1 MNQKFPKIAQFNL
14 SGIGCWLTL
23 ILGALLLTSVGL
35 GWVVN
40 SVIIV
45 LGLMILLPI
54 IALVGVQW
62 WLRRNLVEDEC
73 PVCQYQFTGFNGTM
87 SRCPNCSEPIKIEK
101 GKFQRIT
108 PPGTIDVD
116 AVDVDASSES

>member
-1 MNQKFPKIAQFNL
+1 VNQNFSKIAQLNL

-40 SVIIV
+40 SVMIV
-45 LGLMILLPI
+45 LGIMIILPVV
-54 IALVGVQW
+54 ALVGVQW
-62 WLRRNLVEDEC
+62 WLKRNLVEDEC

-87 SRCPNCSEPIKIEK
+87 SRCPNCSEPLKIEN

-108 PPGTIDVD
+108 PPGTIDVE
-116 AVDVDASSES
+116 AVDVDASSE

>member
-1 MNQKFPKIAQFNL
+1 MNQNFPKVGQFNL

-23 ILGALLLTSVGL
+23 IVMGLLLTSVGL

-40 SVIIV
+40 SLLIV
-45 LGLMILLPI
+45 LALALILPA
-54 IALVGVQW
+54 IALVGAQW
-62 WLRRNLVEDEC
+62 WLRRNLVEDQC
-73 PVCQYQFTGFNGTM
+73 PVCQYPFTGFNGTM
-87 SRCPNCSEPIKIEK
+87 SRCPSCGEPLKIEK

-116 AVDVDASSES
+116 AVDVDASSE

>member
-1 MNQKFPKIAQFNL
+1 VNQKFPKIAQFNL

>member
-1 MNQKFPKIAQFNL
+1 VNQNFSKIAQLNL

-40 SVIIV
+40 SVMIV
-45 LGLMILLPI
+45 LGIMIILPV

-62 WLRRNLVEDEC
+62 WLKRNLVEDEC

-87 SRCPNCSEPIKIEK
+87 SRCPNCSEPLKIEN

-108 PPGTIDVD
+108 PPGTIDVE
-116 AVDVDASSES
+116 AVDVDASSE

>member
-1 MNQKFPKIAQFNL
+1 MNQNFSKIAQLNL

-40 SVIIV
+40 SVMIV
-45 LGLMILLPI
+45 LGIMIILPV

-62 WLRRNLVEDEC
+62 WLKRNLVEDEC

-87 SRCPNCSEPIKIEK
+87 SRCPNCSEPLKIEN

-108 PPGTIDVD
+108 PPGTIDVE
-116 AVDVDASSES
+116 AVDVDASSE

>member
-1 MNQKFPKIAQFNL
+1 MKQNFPKIAQFNL

-23 ILGALLLTSVGL
+23 ILGGLLLTSAGL

-40 SVIIV
+40 SLLIVI
-45 LGLMILLPI
+45 GLMLILPP
-54 IALVGVQW
+54 IALFGIQW

-87 SRCPNCSEPIKIEK
+87 SRCPNCSEPLKIEK

-108 PPGTIDVD
+108 PPGTIDVE
-116 AVDVDASSES
+116 AVDVDSSSQ

>member
-1 MNQKFPKIAQFNL
+1 MNQKFPKIAQLNL

-87 SRCPNCSEPIKIEK
+87 SRCPNCSEPIKIEN

>member
-1 MNQKFPKIAQFNL
+1 MNQNFPKIAQLNL

-45 LGLMILLPI
+45 LGLMILLPV
-54 IALVGVQW
+54 IALFGVQW
-62 WLRRNLVEDEC
+62 WLKRNLVEDEC

-87 SRCPNCSEPIKIEK
+87 SRCPNCSEPLKIEN
-101 GKFQRIT
+101 GHFQRIT

-116 AVDVDASSES
+116 AVDVDASSE